1 MEKILGLKLK
11 LLSEKNQDL
20 MFDYFQKNKNEEE
33 SDEDPKNRSNSRSK
47 SRAKHSIHQRNL
59 LDKKQNDHI
68 QMQNTELTKKLY
80 NEQVQ
85 RKKKLRQEL
94 IKQKNEED

>member
-20 MFDYFQKNKNEEE
+20 MFDYFQKNKDEEE
-33 SDEDPKNRSNSRSK
+33 SDEDPKNKSHSQRSK
-47 SRAKHSIHQRNL
+47 SRAKNTVHQRNL
-59 LDKKQNDHI
+59 LEKKQNDHLT
-68 QMQNTELTKKLY
+68 MQTEQLTKKLFG
-80 NEQVQ
+80 EQVQ

-94 IKQKNEED
+94 V